1 MPAEP
6 GAQAGEGTQKGPDK
20 LSIVVFSGEFER
32 IHYAFAMASAAA
44 AMNTPVTLFF
54 TMEGIRALG
63 KPAADGTPGWHALP
77 TRAAA
82 RDAKALDAEF
92 AASGVATFEEMH
104 DACVSFGVKFMVC
117 EMGLRAQALDI
128 ADLRDDVA
136 YAEGGI
142 VTFLADASKKG
153 ATFFV

>member
-6 GAQAGEGTQKGPDK
+6 GMEATQKGPDK

-77 TRAAA
+77 TREAA

>member
-1 MPAEP
+1 MPAEA
-6 GAQAGEGTQKGPDK
+6 GGQAEAETGRGPDK
-20 LSIVVFSGEFER
+20 LSIIVFSGEFER

-54 TMEGIRALG
+54 TMEGIRALC

-77 TRAAA
+77 AQAAK
-82 RDAKALDAEF
+82 DAKAVDAEF
-92 AASGVATFEEMH
+92 AARGVATFEEMH

-117 EMGLRAQALDI
+117 EMGLRAAALDI

-136 YAEGGI
+136 FAEGGI
-142 VTFLADASKKG
+142 VTFLADASRKG

>member
-6 GAQAGEGTQKGPDK
+6 GAQAGEGTQRGPDK
-20 LSIVVFSGEFER
+20 LSIIVFSGEFER

-54 TMEGIRALG
+54 TMEGIRALC
-63 KPAADGTPGWHALP
+63 KPKADGTPGWHALP
-77 TRAAA
+77 PMAAA
-82 RDAKALDAEF
+82 KDAKALDAEF

-117 EMGLRAQALDI
+117 EMGLRAAGLDI

-136 YAEGGI
+136 YTEGGI